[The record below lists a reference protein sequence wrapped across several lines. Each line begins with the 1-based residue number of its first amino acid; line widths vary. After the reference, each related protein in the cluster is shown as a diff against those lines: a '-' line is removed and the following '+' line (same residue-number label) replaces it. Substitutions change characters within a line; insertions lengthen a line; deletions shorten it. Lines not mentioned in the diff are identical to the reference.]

1 MPSNFKPLT
10 TGANASAT
18 TPSGRA
24 TGQRDFKGQF
34 HPIGVSGDNT
44 RPTTNVGAHASHLTH
59 GPSAGSPHAVAV
71 EPAPRI
77 STAITRLIRDGDRIT
92 HIEVQCGCGEVITLE
107 CGYTIA
113 GE

>member
-10 TGANASAT
+10 TGANASGT

-24 TGQRDFKGQF
+24 TGQRDFKSQF

-44 RPTTNVGAHASHLTH
+44 RPTANVGAHASHLTH
-59 GPSAGSPHAVAV
+59 GPAGGSTHAVAMD
-71 EPAPRI
+71 PAPRI

-92 HIEVQCGCGEVITLE
+92 HIEVQCGCGEIITLE
-107 CGYTIA
+107 CGYTAA